1 MDFSWTDEQVALR
14 ESIVRFGQRHL
25 STDVLANDQGHHFPH
40 EAWKRCA
47 ELGLQGLDIPEQ
59 YGGSGSDTL
68 SLIVAL
74 EALGYGCTDNGLI
87 FSLTAQM
94 MACQHPIV
102 RFGTDAQ
109 KSRYLPR
116 LCDGSLIAAHAM
128 SEPGSG
134 SDSAAM
140 ATTARQDD
148 DGNWVLNGSKTFAT
162 NAPVADLFVVFA
174 KTDSARS
181 FAGLSAFLVDVGTS
195 GLSVGPPIHKM
206 GLRTSPMGEVFFD
219 DCTVAPSAVLGA
231 PGMGMVVFNSGM
243 ERERGLI
250 LASTIGTMQR
260 TLERAV
266 EHARTRRQFGQ
277 PIGKFQAVAHRL
289 VEMKLRLETA
299 RLLLYRLGWTVDQGR
314 SAMLD
319 ASLVKLYLSECFT
332 QSSLDAL
339 HVFGGYGYMEEYE
352 LERGVRDAI
361 GSRIYSGTSEIQRNL
376 AARFMGL

>member
-1 MDFSWTDEQVALR
+1 MDFSWTEEQVALR
-14 ESIVRFGQRHL
+14 DSIVRFGQRHL
-25 STDVLANDQGHHFPH
+25 CADVPAHDQGHHFPH

-47 ELGLQGLDIPEQ
+47 ELGIQGLDIPEQ

-94 MACQHPIV
+94 LACQHPIL
-102 RFGTDAQ
+102 RFGTEEH
-109 KSRYLPR
+109 KRRYLPR

-140 ATTARQDD
+140 ATTARLE

-162 NAPVADLFVVFA
+162 NAPVADVFVVFA
-174 KTDSARS
+174 KTDTTRT
-181 FAGLSAFLVDVGTS
+181 FAGLTAFLVDRQS
-195 GLSVGPPIHKM
+195 PGLTVGPPIHKM

-219 DCTVAPSAVLGA
+219 DCTIPASAVLGA
-231 PGMGMVVFNSGM
+231 PGMGMVVFNAGM

-250 LASTIGTMQR
+250 LASTIGTMER
-260 TLERAV
+260 TLERAI

-299 RLLLYRLGWTVDQGR
+299 RLLLYRLGWMVDQGR
-314 SAMLD
+314 TAMLD